1 MDWHELHKMKVTDL
15 RELAKQKL
23 EIEGV
28 SGLHKDELVERL
40 AHAMGIARPHKVV
53 EKEGKTGIKQ
63 RIRALKVERDEA
75 LGAKDRERLHRVR
88 RQIHGEKRK
97 LHRMAR
103 VTH

>member
-28 SGLHKDELVERL
+28 SGLHKDQLVERI
-40 AHAMGIARPHKVV
+40 AQAMGIPRPHKVV
-53 EKEGKTGIKQ
+53 ETEGKTAIKQ

-75 LGAKDRERLHRVR
+75 LRAKDRERLHRLR
-88 RQIHGEKRK
+88 RQIHAEKRK
-97 LHRMAR
+97 LHRMAH